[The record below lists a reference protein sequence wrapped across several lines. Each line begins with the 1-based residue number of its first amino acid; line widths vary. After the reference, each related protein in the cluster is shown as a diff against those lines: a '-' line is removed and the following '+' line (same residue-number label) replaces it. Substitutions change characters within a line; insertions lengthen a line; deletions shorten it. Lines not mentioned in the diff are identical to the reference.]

1 MMQRI
6 ATKVMA
12 FIVSIAVMAL
22 VAKARVD
29 AVSDRMLISD
39 LIRLGCDTEPHPIT
53 DIACFFTTTN
63 SMPLRH

>member
-1 MMQRI
+1 MTRGGTMMQRI

-29 AVSDRMLISD
+29 AVSD
-39 LIRLGCDTEPHPIT
+39 GC
-53 DIACFFTTTN
+53 
-63 SMPLRH
+63 